1 MSSKRILI
9 VEDNEKNLKLIRD
22 LMLYAGYETMEAVT
36 GEEGVEKANRES
48 PDLVLMDIQLPGL
61 NGIEALLQLR
71 SNTLTENIP
80 VVAVTASAMT
90 EDEQRIQSAGF
101 DGYLRKPID
110 IDQVLATVKEILEG

>member
-1 MSSKRILI
+1 MTSKRILI

-22 LMLYAGYETMEAVT
+22 LMVYAGYETMEAVT

-71 SNTLTENIP
+71 SNPLTENIP

-110 IDQVLATVKEILEG
+110 IDHVLATVKEILEG